1 MCSHSLRGKLL
12 ITGDHHAPAAIIS
25 MVESTRTS
33 TPVLTCDAP
42 MWVQLSYVWV
52 QLSYDWA
59 GLRRCQQM
67 LITVAY
73 HRDLCVCP
81 SRKAPGP

>member
-42 MWVQLSYVWV
+42 MWVQLSYV
-52 QLSYDWA
+52 DWA